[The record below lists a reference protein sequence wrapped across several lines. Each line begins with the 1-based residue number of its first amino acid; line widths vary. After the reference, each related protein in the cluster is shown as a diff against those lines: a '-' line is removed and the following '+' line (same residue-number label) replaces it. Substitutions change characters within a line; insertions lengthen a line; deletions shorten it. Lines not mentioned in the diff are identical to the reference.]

1 MCGIAGVVHVKG
13 ERPGTAVVARMTAG
27 SEEAFG
33 DFFDRYFP
41 ALFRF
46 AFSRLGEEDAAEEA
60 AQAALVRA
68 LTRLRTYR
76 GEAALFTW
84 LCTFCRHEIAAI
96 VEKRRRAGT
105 AVALVEDAPEVR
117 AALEVLAGA
126 DAGPEDA
133 LRKKETARL
142 VQATLDAL
150 PPRYGDALEWK
161 YMEGSTVEEIGERLG
176 IGTIAAQSL
185 LARARIA
192 FREALE
198 QVFGA
203 EAADIAAGLGA

>member
-1 MCGIAGVVHVKG
+1 
-13 ERPGTAVVARMTAG
+13 MTAG

-161 YMEGSTVEEIGERLG
+161 YVQGLSVRELAERLAVG
-176 IGTIAAQSL
+176 PKAAESL
-185 LARARIA
+185 LTRAREA
-192 FREALE
+192 FREGFSTVTTASRANARSPE
-198 QVFGA
+198 
-203 EAADIAAGLGA
+203 EA

>member
-1 MCGIAGVVHVKG
+1 VGNCDDR
-13 ERPGTAVVARMTAG
+13 ELVARMTAG

-161 YMEGSTVEEIGERLG
+161 YVQGLSVRELAERLAVG
-176 IGTIAAQSL
+176 PKAAESL
-185 LARARIA
+185 LTRAREA
-192 FREALE
+192 FREGFSTVTTASRANARSPE
-198 QVFGA
+198 
-203 EAADIAAGLGA
+203 EA